1 MRTTIKRDVEI
12 QRGLAKQHTLSKPAW
27 FDCQH
32 GLLLRQV
39 RQNRE
44 MDRHNVSSPSVNS
57 EALDAAAATA
67 SSRQLFAQFK
77 NLLEAAEAKVT
88 GYDELHAMLQS
99 EQRSVGQLERAL
111 HMQQRH
117 IDRFTAQDLLVSQ
130 LAQQLTV
137 QSQNVE
143 QLRTTCHQLSQQ
155 LESCQALAANL
166 QQEVGQKRKRI
177 DSLMEHGVFQEKRIR
192 GLEKKLQQYKS
203 LCSYI
208 ASESQVSHT
217 NDTTLCTS
225 CSFPSVSRCES

>member
-1 MRTTIKRDVEI
+1 M
-12 QRGLAKQHTLSKPAW
+12 LSKRAW
-27 FDCQH
+27 LCLSNEARF
-32 GLLLRQV
+32 LLQV
-39 RQNRE
+39 GQNEE

-88 GYDELHAMLQS
+88 GYDELHAMLQN
-99 EQRSVGQLERAL
+99 EQRSVSQLERAL

-130 LAQQLTV
+130 LTQQLNV
-137 QSQNVE
+137 QSQNIE
-143 QLRTTCHQLSQQ
+143 QLRTTCLRRSQQ
-155 LESCQALAANL
+155 VESCQARAANL

-192 GLEKKLQQYKS
+192 GLEKKLMQYQS
-203 LCSYI
+203 LYSYI
-208 ASESQVSHT
+208 ASESQVSHAKH
-217 NDTTLCTS
+217 NTLS
-225 CSFPSVSRCES
+225 AKPNVFKFFASAL